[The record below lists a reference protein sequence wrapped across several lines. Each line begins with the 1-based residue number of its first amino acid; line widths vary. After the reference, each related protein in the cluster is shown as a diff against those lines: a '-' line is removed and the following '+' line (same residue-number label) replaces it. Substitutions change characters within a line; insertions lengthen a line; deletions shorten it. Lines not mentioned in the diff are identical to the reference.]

1 MPKRKYRNTISFTD
15 RNSARLRLRQK
26 GASFSQTVNEDL
38 SAYYDILDCMSFEMN
53 HFFTVKK
60 WRYYCACLHG
70 INIYK
75 YTPRL
80 YARVISWALKD
91 GVLNNLDT
99 KYGINA
105 KELAKEARGLS
116 IAQAVWIYDR
126 VQKHEGG

>member
-1 MPKRKYRNTISFTD
+1 MTAKKYRNTITFTA
-15 RNSARLRLRQK
+15 RNSTRIRMRQRYT
-26 GASFSQTVNEDL
+26 SFSQTVNEDL

-60 WRYYCACLHG
+60 WRYYCACLHSVD
-70 INIYK
+70 IYK

-91 GVLNNLDT
+91 GVTGDLDT
-99 KYGINA
+99 KYDVNA

-126 VQKHEGG
+126 VQKNV

>member
-1 MPKRKYRNTISFTD
+1 MTAKKYRNTITFTA
-15 RNSARLRLRQK
+15 RNSTRIRMRQRYT
-26 GASFSQTVNEDL
+26 SFSQTVNEDL

-70 INIYK
+70 VDIYK

-80 YARVISWALKD
+80 YARIISWALKD
-91 GVLNNLDT
+91 GVTGDLDT
-99 KYGINA
+99 KYDVNA

-126 VQKHEGG
+126 VQKNV